1 MTVPVDQA
9 EQEARFAERANDPL
23 KRWKISPIDL
33 EARKRYAEYGRAR
46 DAMLRASHTRH
57 APWHIVDF
65 NDQRRGRLN
74 LIRHLLDQIPDPAL
88 PAEPLALPPL
98 GHPPL
103 AERYPGKPKPI
114 RSYY

>member
-1 MTVPVDQA
+1 

-23 KRWKISPIDL
+23 KRWKLSPIDL

-57 APWHIVDF
+57 APWHIVEF

-74 LIRHLLDQIPDPAL
+74 LIRHLLDHIPDVAL
-88 PAEPLALPPL
+88 PDEPLTLPPL
-98 GHPPL
+98 GHEPL
-103 AERYPGKPKPI
+103 EERYGTRLKPI
-114 RSYY
+114 RSCY